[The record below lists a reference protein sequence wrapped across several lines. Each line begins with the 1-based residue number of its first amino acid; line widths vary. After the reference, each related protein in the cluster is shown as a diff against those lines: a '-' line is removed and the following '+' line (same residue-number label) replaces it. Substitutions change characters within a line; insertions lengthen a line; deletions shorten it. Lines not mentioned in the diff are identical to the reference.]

1 MSHPFFIHWGIV
13 SIQKPN
19 NRTELVLN
27 LRQLFKK
34 KKSFILFSSII
45 QWGRPSAVHQ
55 TQHERTWELVFFW
68 KALMSFFIQST
79 SVSTQIKQELGGT
92 FFFPFKGS
100 HHFSSNG
107 RHLDEKS
114 PITPH

>member
-34 KKSFILFSSII
+34 KEEFHPFFIHHPVGTTLSSAPNPTRTNLGTCVFLEGSHVIFHPI
-45 QWGRPSAVHQ
+45 DVSQHPNQ
-55 TQHERTWELVFFW
+55 TRTWGNLFF
-68 KALMSFFIQST
+68 SF
-79 SVSTQIKQELGGT
+79 
-92 FFFPFKGS
+92 
-100 HHFSSNG
+100 
-107 RHLDEKS
+107 
-114 PITPH
+114 